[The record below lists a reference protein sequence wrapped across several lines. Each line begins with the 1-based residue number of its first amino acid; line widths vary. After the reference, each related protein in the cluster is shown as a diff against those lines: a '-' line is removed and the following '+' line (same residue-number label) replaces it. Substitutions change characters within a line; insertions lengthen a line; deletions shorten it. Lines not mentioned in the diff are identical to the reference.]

1 MIAESKIVPVILAG
15 GSGTRL
21 WPISRDSLPK
31 QFLALGEGE
40 GTLYQETLRR
50 VAPGPMF
57 AAPIVVTNEEFRFF
71 AQRQAREIGIDPT
84 VLLEPVRR
92 DSAPAL
98 LAATLLAQRLHG
110 EEAIVLVLAADHV
123 IGDAPAF
130 HGACRK
136 ALGAAGLGHIV
147 TFGITPTEPRTSYGY
162 IRPGASLNGGS
173 AARVEAFAEKPHA
186 ELARQYMDEG
196 YLWNSGNFLFPA
208 HVMLE
213 EAELYEPDV
222 VDAVRRSLAHAKA
235 DLGFCRL
242 GPEFRSAPSVSID
255 YAVMERTSRAAV
267 VEGSFPWSDV
277 GSWNAM
283 REIAVPDERGNVQRG
298 PVRLV
303 DAEDSYVHSEGP
315 LVAAVGVKGLSI
327 IATGDAIL
335 VMPSHRSEEVKHLVA
350 SLKADRR
357 NEANEHPK
365 CHRPWGSY
373 ETINLGSRFRV
384 KKIVVDPG
392 ERLSLQKHHHRSEH
406 WIVVRGTAEVT
417 VGETVSTVHENQS
430 TYIPLGSVHR
440 LSNPGRIPLELI
452 EVQVG
457 SYLGEDDIVR
467 LEDIYQR
474 VETAP
479 VPAATVLAAE

>member
-1 MIAESKIVPVILAG
+1 MIADTKIVPVILAG

-31 QFLALGEGE
+31 QFLALTPDS

-50 VAPGPMF
+50 VAPGALF

-71 AQRQAREIGIDPT
+71 AQRQAREIGIEPT

-110 EEAIVLVLAADHV
+110 EEATILVLAADHV
-123 IGDAPAF
+123 IGDTPAF
-130 HGACRK
+130 HAACAS

-162 IRPGASLNGGS
+162 IRPGAALKGG
-173 AARVEAFAEKPHA
+173 AARVESFAEKPHA
-186 ELARQYMDEG
+186 ELARQYMEEG

-208 HVMLE
+208 QVMLE

-222 VDAVRRSLAHAKA
+222 VAAVRRALAHAKA

-242 GPEFRSAPSVSID
+242 GPEFRAAPSVSID

-267 VEGSFPWSDV
+267 VEGRFPWSDV

-283 REIAVPDERGNVQRG
+283 REIAAPDADGNVQRG

-303 DAEDSYVHSEGP
+303 DAQNSYIHSDGP
-315 LVAAVGVKGLSI
+315 LVAAVGVSGLSI
-327 IATGDAIL
+327 VATGDAVL
-335 VMPSHRSEEVKHLVA
+335 VMPSERSEEVKHLVA
-350 SLKADRR
+350 SLKAERR

-417 VGETVSTVHENQS
+417 VGEKVTTVHENQS

-440 LSNPGRIPLELI
+440 LGNPGRIPLELI

-474 VETAP
+474 VDTAP
-479 VPAATVLAAE
+479 VLAAE

>member
-1 MIAESKIVPVILAG
+1 MIVDTKIVPVILAG

-31 QFLALGEGE
+31 QFLALTPDS

-50 VAPGPMF
+50 VAPGALF
-57 AAPIVVTNEEFRFF
+57 ASPIVVTNEEFRFF
-71 AQRQAREIGIDPT
+71 AQRQAREIGIEPT

-92 DSAPAL
+92 DSGPAL
-98 LAATLLAQRLHG
+98 LAATLLAQSLHG
-110 EEAIVLVLAADHV
+110 EDATVLVLAADHV

-130 HGACRK
+130 QAACRK
-136 ALGAAGLGHIV
+136 ALDAAGLGHIV

-162 IRPGASLNGGS
+162 IQPGAPVNGGA
-173 AARVEAFAEKPHA
+173 AARVDRFAEKPNA
-186 ELARQYMDEG
+186 ELARRYMEEG
-196 YLWNSGNFLFPA
+196 YLWNSGNFLYPA
-208 HVMLE
+208 RLMLE
-213 EAELYEPDV
+213 EAEQHEPDMV
-222 VDAVRRSLAHAKA
+222 HAVRRALAHAKP

-242 GPEFRSAPSVSID
+242 GPEFRSAPSMSID

-267 VEGSFPWSDV
+267 VEGRFPWSDV

-283 REIAVPDERGNVQRG
+283 REITTPDADGNVQRG
-298 PVRLV
+298 PVRAV
-303 DAEDSYVHSEGP
+303 GTQNSYIHSEGP
-315 LVAAVGVKGLSI
+315 LVAAVGVSGLSI
-327 IATGDAIL
+327 VATGDAVL
-335 VMPSHRSEEVKHLVA
+335 VMPSERSEEVKNLVA
-350 SLKADRR
+350 SLKAERR

-417 VGETVSTVHENQS
+417 VGDKVATVHENQS

-474 VETAP
+474 VETP
-479 VPAATVLAAE
+479 HVLAAE